1 MVDIVIAFLYPSILM
16 YLLFG
21 GADFGAGIIELF
33 TSNDKKD
40 RTRQLTYQA
49 IGPIWEANHMWLI
62 IAIVILFVG
71 FPTFYTTVSI
81 FLHIP
86 VSLLLLGIIARGT
99 AFIFRHYDPEKG
111 KIQELY
117 NSIFVYSSFLSPLFL
132 GILAGTIISGRID
145 LEANSF
151 VDAYLL
157 PWLGLFPLS
166 VGLFTVAICGYLAAV
181 FLIGEA
187 DSEEDQRTFIKKAIR
202 MNILTV
208 VAGGV
213 VFVAAYME
221 GIPLLEGLL
230 DNTMSI
236 LALILA
242 SISLPLTWKFLLKN
256 LHILARILAGF
267 QVSMILF
274 ALFYSMHPSIMIF
287 KDGTMSLEEAA
298 AGFATMN
305 ALGIALL
312 VGSVFILPSLFY
324 LIYSFQRRPIGGLGG
339 K

>member
-1 MVDIVIAFLYPSILM
+1 M
-16 YLLFG
+16 
-21 GADFGAGIIELF
+21 
-33 TSNDKKD
+33 
-40 RTRQLTYQA
+40 
-49 IGPIWEANHMWLI
+49 
-62 IAIVILFVG
+62 
-71 FPTFYTTVSI
+71 
-81 FLHIP
+81 
-86 VSLLLLGIIARGT
+86 LLGIIARGT

>member
-1 MVDIVIAFLYPSILM
+1 MVEVVIAFFYLSLLM

-33 TSNDKKD
+33 SSHAKKD
-40 RTRQLTYQA
+40 RTRLLTYRA

-71 FPTFYTTVSI
+71 FPSLYTTVSI

-111 KIQELY
+111 KVQDLY

-132 GILAGTIISGRID
+132 GILAGTVISGRID
-145 LEANSF
+145 LEAGSF

-187 DSEEDQRTFIKKAIR
+187 DSEEDQRTFRKKAIR

-208 VAGGV
+208 AAGGL
-213 VFVAAYME
+213 VFLASWTE
-221 GIPLLEGLL
+221 GIPLLPGLL
-230 DNTMSI
+230 DHPVSI
-236 LALILA
+236 LALVMS
-242 SISLPLTWKFLLKN
+242 SISLPLTWKFLAEKR
-256 LHILARILAGF
+256 HSYARILAGF
-267 QVSMILF
+267 QVTMILF
-274 ALFYSMHPSIMIF
+274 ALFYSIHPAFMIF
-287 KDGTMSLEEAA
+287 KGKVLTLNESA
-298 AGFATMN
+298 AGPATMN

-312 VGSVFILPSLFY
+312 VGSVFILPSLIY
-324 LIYSFQRRPIGGLGG
+324 LIYSFQRRPIGVMGG